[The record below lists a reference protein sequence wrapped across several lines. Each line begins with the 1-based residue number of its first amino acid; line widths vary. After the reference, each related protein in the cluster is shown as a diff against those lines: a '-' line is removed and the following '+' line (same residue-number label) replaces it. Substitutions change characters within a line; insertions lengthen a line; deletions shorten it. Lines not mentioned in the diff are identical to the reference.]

1 MSTGPSM
8 ATTAVA
14 PVTSRL
20 RIVIRLTVLR
30 CSGPR
35 AGTPVP
41 AGIVERGDTMRA
53 VGMRGTAL
61 GAIAAT
67 AAVCLAAP
75 AGAAIRPTPDRS
87 GEASRGAT
95 KFARAITTKRNY
107 IRRASFSALPP
118 FSNPAAVS
126 TTRLAGFPLHGRAF
140 GILASGDA
148 TDARRNNFNPDF
160 STSLGGPSV
169 RGARDVTIL
178 RLDLRVPAKRNCLS
192 IRFRFLT
199 EEYPEYVNDIYNDA
213 FIAELD
219 RSSWTAADKQN
230 PVITAPGNFAADT
243 LGNPIRVNAVG
254 DTSLTRARARGTTYD
269 GATRRLRASTR
280 VSPGAHI
287 LYLSIFD
294 QGDREYDSAVFL
306 DRLTLERRQ
315 TCRSGAVRD

>member
-1 MSTGPSM
+1 
-8 ATTAVA
+8 
-14 PVTSRL
+14 
-20 RIVIRLTVLR
+20 
-30 CSGPR
+30 
-35 AGTPVP
+35 
-41 AGIVERGDTMRA
+41 MRA
-53 VGMRGTAL
+53 AGMRGTAL

-75 AGAAIRPTPDRS
+75 ADAAIRPTPDRS
-87 GEASRGAT
+87 GEARRGAT
-95 KFARAITTKRNY
+95 KIARAITTKRNY

-118 FSNPAAVS
+118 FSDPAAVS

-148 TDARRNNFNPDF
+148 TDAGRNNLNPDF

-178 RLDLRVPAKRNCLS
+178 RLDLRVPANRNCLS

-199 EEYPEYVNDIYNDA
+199 EEYPEFVNDIYNDA

-219 RSSWTAADKQN
+219 RSSWTASDKQD
-230 PVITAPGNFAADT
+230 PVISAPGNFAADT

-254 DTSLTRARARGTTYD
+254 DTSLTRERARGTTYD

-294 QGDREYDSAVFL
+294 QGDREFDSAVFL
-306 DRLTLERRQ
+306 DRLTLQRRQ